1 MALDGLATTSKPR
14 RGTEN
19 MEHLRAEPH
28 PHAGVLIFVAE
39 PDDATLT
46 HASFA
51 RTELHEKGAT
61 MFVGQSPAP
70 DTVQVTA
77 TQPYVVPGLVWWVDT
92 YRGGPCR

>member
-1 MALDGLATTSKPR
+1 
-14 RGTEN
+14 
-19 MEHLRAEPH
+19 MEHPRAEPH
-28 PHAGVLIFVAE
+28 PHPGVLLSRGNAAFVAE